1 MPISQTL
8 SNLVKRKTTVIII
21 IVLFVLA
28 IVFAWHYLF
37 NKPKSFNIENIK
49 SVLDKSNM
57 MVGQTP
63 IQWTVQNDFV
73 EGYLKIDENSYLKYI
88 LNDTSIY
95 SETNFTSIGDDLSKI
110 PCLDFAPIFT
120 ADEIKKIYQEIL
132 HQDIKVN
139 AEKEIQVHDNLYL
152 FYSYKQEKNVVNVIC
167 KIFYKVI

>member
-1 MPISQTL
+1 MF
-8 SNLVKRKTTVIII
+8 
-21 IVLFVLA
+21 LFVLA

-37 NKPKSFNIENIK
+37 NKPKSFNIEHIK

-63 IQWTVQNDFV
+63 IQWKVQNDFV

-120 ADEIKKIYQEIL
+120 PDELKKIYQEIL